1 MLTDH
6 KTPARFRALQW
17 IASHEPVA
25 LFPVDGPS
33 FTMVKTLVALGLVEQ
48 CGVQR
53 DGSRFGLRQY
63 RVSKAGVAAL
73 REWK

>member
-1 MLTDH
+1 
-6 KTPARFRALQW
+6 
-17 IASHEPVA
+17 
-25 LFPVDGPS
+25 
-33 FTMVKTLVALGLVEQ
+33 MVKTLVALGLVEQ